1 MLGVV
6 SFSNKACLVVGTKP
20 DLSNLITHTLRQI
33 GFVNVTKADGT
44 EHGFLL
50 LTKSNID
57 LVLLLDTR
65 FVGQVLME
73 CW

>member
-1 MLGVV
+1 
-6 SFSNKACLVVGTKP
+6 
-20 DLSNLITHTLRQI
+20 
-33 GFVNVTKADGT
+33 VTKADGT